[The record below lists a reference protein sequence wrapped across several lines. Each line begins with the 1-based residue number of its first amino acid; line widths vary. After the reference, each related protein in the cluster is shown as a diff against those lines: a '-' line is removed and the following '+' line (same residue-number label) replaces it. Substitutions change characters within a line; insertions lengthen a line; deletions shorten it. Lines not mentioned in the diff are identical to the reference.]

1 MSALMNSNMRNQ
13 RFGNSVIGTWNIVIP
28 VCLLLWSWYYT
39 SILAIVFGFISK
51 DKIKQSNGFEKGD
64 GLALAGIILGFV
76 GILFALI
83 SFVVSPA
90 FWLDL

>member
-1 MSALMNSNMRNQ
+1 L
-13 RFGNSVIGTWNIVIP
+13 NIVIP

-39 SILAIVFGFISK
+39 FNTAIVFGFISK